1 MADEEPLEVITNE
14 STQKSPVR
22 KRGFKEYP
30 DRGSNPDARRHK
42 ILSLA
47 RLPIPPSGL
56 IQNEWRFYGGDFSEC
71 KLWIRNL
78 IVTIT
83 IVT

>member
-1 MADEEPLEVITNE
+1 MKDEEPLEVITNE
-14 STQKSPVR
+14 STQKSPVQ

-30 DRGSNPDARRHK
+30 DRGSNPDIRRYK

-56 IQNEWRFYGGDFSEC
+56 IPRMRFDGGDLSEC
-71 KLWIRNL
+71 KLWIGNL
-78 IVTIT
+78 INSIA
-83 IVT
+83 IGS

>member
-1 MADEEPLEVITNE
+1 MADEEPFEVITNE

-56 IQNEWRFYGGDFSEC
+56 IQKNGAFMAVIF
-71 KLWIRNL
+71 RNASSGL
-78 IVTIT
+78 GI
-83 IVT
+83 